1 MGSTLKGKEFLPL
14 EVDPISVVVVVI
26 IDPIS
31 RVVVIIVLLFY
42 VHGKQLGSY
51 RDGQLTLAYL
61 SREGVD
67 LLSG

>member
-26 IDPIS
+26 I
-31 RVVVIIVLLFY
+31 VLLFY
-42 VHGKQLGSY
+42 VHGKQLWSY
-51 RDGQLTLAYL
+51 RGGQLTLAYL
-61 SREGVD
+61 SREGLD